1 MAVRRMGLG
10 LLVAASTLGL
20 AQPAT
25 VSAPMGNGTG
35 KYPAMFEEDASLPAH
50 VVYRPR
56 NLSSLK
62 GQKLPVYIWGNGG
75 CSADGTSSRNHLVE
89 IASHGYLV
97 IAAGTIPKGPP
108 QATSP
113 APPQPATAA
122 GAAPPRAPVGPL
134 QAATLTAALREA
146 LDWAIK
152 ENAREGSAYQGRIA
166 TDRMAVS
173 GWSCGGLQALNV
185 AGDPRVKTAVI
196 MNSGFF
202 NAGASPIG
210 GIEGDKSTLTKLH
223 TPVLYVLGGPAD
235 MAYENGMDDF
245 KRINGIPAA
254 VVNIPV
260 GHGGTY
266 FEPNGGLAAQI
277 VTSWL
282 DWQLKESKE
291 AATRF
296 TGTNCGYCSD
306 SRFTVERKNLGG
318 RVN

>member
-1 MAVRRMGLG
+1 M
-10 LLVAASTLGL
+10 
-20 AQPAT
+20 
-25 VSAPMGNGTG
+25 VSAPMGDGTG

-62 GQKLPVYIWGNGG
+62 SQKLPVYIWGNGG
-75 CSADGTSSRNHLVE
+75 CSADGTSSRNHLME

-97 IAAGTIPKGPP
+97 IAAGTIPKEPP
-108 QATSP
+108 RAAPS
-113 APPQPATAA
+113 APPPPAA
-122 GAAPPRAPVGPL
+122 GAGAVPTRAPAGPL
-134 QAATLTAALREA
+134 PAATLTVALREA

-152 ENAREGSAYQGRIA
+152 ENGRKGSPYYGRIA
-166 TDRMAVS
+166 TDRIAVS

-185 AGDPRVKTAVI
+185 AGDPRVRTAVI

-202 NAGASPIG
+202 NAGANPIG
-210 GIEGDKSTLTKLH
+210 GIESDKSTLAKLRR
-223 TPVLYVLGGPAD
+223 PVLYVLGGPKD
-235 MAYENGMDDF
+235 IAYENGMDDF
-245 KRINGIPAA
+245 KRISGIPAA

-282 DWQLKESKE
+282 DWQLKGSKE
-291 AATRF
+291 AAARF
-296 TGTNCGYCSD
+296 SGSSCGYCSD
-306 SRFTVERKNLGG
+306 ARFTIERKNLGA
-318 RVN
+318 RAN